1 MMELEGWLFVTGKDD
16 FSIRVA
22 AGNGQLTI
30 DHTAVASISETIVE
44 NEIDVVILIPLV
56 TLHGVGENDN
66 VQMLKVIH
74 IFGDI
79 AAKCNCA
86 IDLCHHTRKPSNQN
100 SDGEKEFN
108 SDDSRGAGAIR
119 AAVRASRVFNRM
131 AKAEAERAGLQEED
145 RVFYIRID
153 RGKANYLPPAVKG
166 NWFELKASSC

>member
-1 MMELEGWLFVTGKDD
+1 M
-16 FSIRVA
+16 
-22 AGNGQLTI
+22 
-30 DHTAVASISETIVE
+30 
-44 NEIDVVILIPLV
+44 
-56 TLHGVGENDN
+56 
-66 VQMLKVIH
+66 IH

-119 AAVRASRVFNRM
+119 AAVRASWVFNRM

-166 NWFELKASSC
+166 NWFELKSVQLLNGENVGAIAQWQFPGQEGVQSTAYPQPGNNA